1 MHLEQEPRNCS
12 AQAVI
17 TLGLLL
23 AILVIAPIGFLAFE
37 AARMYLASQQLQSA
51 CDSAALAGAATL
63 ASSDSMDPN
72 ETHESAVH
80 TALNTFRHNMI
91 LGLPMDTASLS
102 ADSDAIPITG
112 QSYLYIEFLD
122 PKNNNQPV
130 SLGDPNGKILRLTT
144 TFNAPTALAPYLG
157 LGPVPLRTISHG
169 GVPDLD
175 LVLCFDLSGSMDDQ
189 SLVTFVR
196 RQWNTTQNR
205 IEYIIPPTSG
215 GPRSSAQGKLY
226 DLIGPPPTGTRV
238 NGLYPQYLST
248 SNQSDVRWPLNFSE
262 KWPASGS
269 ARGLRGSSNT
279 GSPPG
284 NCPPLHSGTGNQYTY
299 TDLVLNIDG
308 KQSFG
313 GITIDG
319 YSFPNVASLVEASRG
334 NLENYSAFSASK
346 AETALPGL
354 VPRAGYKAQY
364 LAQCRSQLH
373 PISDAQVAAHE
384 FLTVMNTNTNAH
396 FGLVTFSDNAGRS
409 ATDTYTAYNVDSNY
423 SQAGQSQ
430 FAIPQIIL
438 DKALDADTNLDDISN
453 ALPATVATT
462 STNIG
467 DAVLQA
473 VRQLQNN
480 TRSGAKK
487 AIILFTDGEPT
498 AGNPLSSDP
507 WTNAR
512 KAAVEAKKSGIPI
525 YTIGLAQNQ
534 EIIPSEINLLNDT
547 NPSTTNGGMAA
558 IAGNGGRFF
567 LVTDVN
573 NLRATFENIAR
584 QLVQLVP

>member
-1 MHLEQEPRNCS
+1 MQLRLNPRNTS
-12 AQAVI
+12 AQALI

-23 AILVIAPIGFLAFE
+23 AMLVIAPIGFLAFE
-37 AARMYLASQQLQSA
+37 AARMYIASEQLRSA

-72 ETHESAVH
+72 ETHESAVQ
-80 TALNTFRHNMI
+80 TALNTFRHNTI
-91 LGLPMDTASLS
+91 LGIPMDAASLS
-102 ADSDAIPITG
+102 GDGDAIPTIG
-112 QSYLYIEFLD
+112 QSCLYIEFLD

-130 SLGDPNGKILRLTT
+130 SQGDPKGKILRLTT
-144 TFNAPTALAPYLG
+144 TFNAPTALVAYLG
-157 LGPVPLRTISHG
+157 LGPVPLRAISHG

-189 SLVTFVR
+189 SVVTFVR
-196 RQWNTTQNR
+196 RQWNTNQNK
-205 IEYIIPPTSG
+205 IDYIIPPTSG

-226 DLIGPPPTGTRV
+226 DLIGPPATGTRV

-248 SNQSDVRWPLNFSE
+248 SNQSGVRWPLNFSE
-262 KWPASGS
+262 KSGASGS
-269 ARGLRGSSNT
+269 ARGLRGSANT

-299 TDLVLNIDG
+299 TDLVVNIDG

-313 GITIDG
+313 GITING

-334 NLENYSAFSASK
+334 NLENYSVFSTSK

-354 VPRAGYKAQY
+354 VPRAGYQAQY
-364 LAQCRSQLH
+364 WAMCRSQLH
-373 PISDAQVAAHE
+373 PISDAQSAADD

-409 ATDTYTAYNVDSNY
+409 ASDTYTAYNVDSNY

-430 FAIPQIIL
+430 FAIPQIFL
-438 DKALDADTNLDDISN
+438 DKAVDANPNLDSIAT

-480 TRSGAKK
+480 SRSGAKK

-498 AGNPLSSDP
+498 VGTPLSSDP

-512 KAAVEAKKSGIPI
+512 KAAVEAKKAGIPI

-547 NPSTTNGGMAA
+547 NPSTTSGGLAA

-567 LVTDVN
+567 LVTDVS